1 MRGHREAHARRQRDV
16 GPVVHVA
23 LAAGRAGH
31 LQRLR
36 DGRGVGAPHAERVP
50 DAVQVRAAPQRL
62 VQAGVDEAQ
71 RHAQHEVRR
80 EAQEVGAQD
89 VARRRAEL
97 DLARHDELG
106 PGLAADVQF
115 VDRVLDG
122 RAPRPQLAAQRLLAD
137 RDEPPRPRGLA
148 AVDDARDQARGA
160 QPPRG
165 ARPVVGA
172 RRDLEPREGAAGA
185 PLPHRR
191 PQRSQRAH
199 RPRPGARLGS
209 GAAFRTTDVCRTADR
224 RSASAT
230 DSYYKLR
237 SAPRAGFFP
246 FATSGARVRGPYYL
260 GWAQ

>member
-1 MRGHREAHARRQRDV
+1 MRGRREAHARRQRDV

-209 GAAFRTTDVCRTADR
+209 GAAFRTTDVCRTAEQM
-224 RSASAT
+224 SPLS
-230 DSYYKLR
+230 
-237 SAPRAGFFP
+237 
-246 FATSGARVRGPYYL
+246 
-260 GWAQ
+260 